1 MDKSS
6 CTVCSVPV
14 SFSIND
20 IVSCTTVVGSQI
32 LVVKEESISSKDDR
46 VAAFITEKYE
56 MVETIIIKESIK
68 ASFSFHYLYH
78 RLSLH
83 LYHILFTLIT
93 IVF

>member
-20 IVSCTTVVGSQI
+20 IVSCATVVGPQI
-32 LVVKEESISSKDDR
+32 LVVKEESISSKNDR

-68 ASFSFHYLYH
+68 ASFAFITCITAFLYIYIIYYLH
-78 RLSLH
+78 SLQ
-83 LYHILFTLIT
+83 
-93 IVF
+93 